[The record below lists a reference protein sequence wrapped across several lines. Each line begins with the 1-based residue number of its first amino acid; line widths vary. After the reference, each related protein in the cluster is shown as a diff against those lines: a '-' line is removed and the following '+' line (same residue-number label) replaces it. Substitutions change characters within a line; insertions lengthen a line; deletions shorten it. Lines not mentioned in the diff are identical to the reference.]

1 MRSVFM
7 KVLSVILV
15 IFMLMTFATSCGKQ
29 DKQGEATEKATDPE
43 VDKNDNGDKESIS
56 KPLGDRVPYDLGK
69 IPLARRAASEGMV
82 LLKNE
87 DSALPLMPEDNVA
100 LIGDGVNNLYGGGTG
115 SGSMKV
121 DTVNLLD
128 GMKTKQGE
136 NKLTLNKE
144 LVSSYSRRYD
154 YVPSYSDLK
163 TASKVSDTAV
173 YTICRLA
180 GEGGDRSSTA
190 GDYRLS
196 VNEKTMLDNL
206 VSVGFEKIIVVL
218 NVGGVIDTT
227 SLLAYP
233 QVKAILLSWQP
244 GQYAGDAIA
253 DVLVGDVNPSGK
265 LVDTFAKKYA
275 DYPSSKNF
283 NVSTDHVDYTEDIF
297 VGYRYFETFDPNYDT
312 VNFEFGFGLSY
323 TTFEY
328 SDISFGVGEDE
339 ISVSVKVTNTGGVSG
354 KESVQLYFS
363 APQGKLGKPAKELC
377 AFAKTDLLEPGTSQI
392 LTMTVDIEELSSYDD
407 VGKVQRSAYVIEAG
421 EYEFLLGSSV
431 KNVTSVGKY
440 TVAENVI
447 TRQLSE
453 QLPARLLNK
462 RLLADGSYED
472 VFSDHAIEVLTSRSD
487 RVCIEAPEEI
497 IRFEELYEHPELMD
511 SFLAQLT
518 PHQMID
524 MCYGN
529 AASLAGGTGGIGYVF
544 EYGIPSVETADGP
557 AGLRITNPCTAWPVA
572 TLLACTWDTDLLYE
586 IGEQIGAE
594 AKREGVE
601 VWLAPAVNI
610 HRDPLCGRNFE
621 YYSEDPFL
629 SGMMAASITN
639 AVQKNG
645 VGVCIKHFVGNEKEG
660 NRNNS
665 DSRMSER
672 ALREIYLRPFEI
684 AIKEADPWMMM
695 SSYNYV
701 NGVETAESYALMTE
715 ILRNEWGYGGVVCTD
730 WGNNSELYRELL
742 AGNDVKMPNAEI
754 AATVKAYDDG
764 ILTRAVLEEHAE
776 RIVRL
781 LLKFNKK
788 LEPYD
793 EAPAIDISDI
803 VPTVIRSVDYIG
815 TNGGKTER
823 CEDIGGTANTTNND
837 RGRYIYYKINVA
849 TEGEYQVKLRIA
861 SPEGKGGFDVLVDG
875 EMLASF
881 KNTEATGGWQKW
893 IESKEVLTLTL
904 PKGEHLLKLSF
915 TESAMNLNTMT
926 FIPVK

>member
-1 MRSVFM
+1 M
-7 KVLSVILV
+7 
-15 IFMLMTFATSCGKQ
+15 
-29 DKQGEATEKATDPE
+29 
-43 VDKNDNGDKESIS
+43 
-56 KPLGDRVPYDLGK
+56 PYDPGK

-121 DTVNLLD
+121 ATVNLLD

-265 LVDTFAKKYA
+265 LVDTFAKKYS

-328 SDISFGVGEDE
+328 SDVSFGVGEDE

-472 VFSDHAIEVLTSRSD
+472 VFSDHEIEVLTSCSD
-487 RVCIEAPEEI
+487 RVCVEAPEEI
-497 IRFEELYEHPELMD
+497 IRD
-511 SFLAQLT
+511 S
-518 PHQMID
+518 
-524 MCYGN
+524 
-529 AASLAGGTGGIGYVF
+529 SL
-544 EYGIPSVETADGP
+544 
-557 AGLRITNPCTAWPVA
+557 
-572 TLLACTWDTDLLYE
+572 
-586 IGEQIGAE
+586 
-594 AKREGVE
+594 
-601 VWLAPAVNI
+601 
-610 HRDPLCGRNFE
+610 
-621 YYSEDPFL
+621 
-629 SGMMAASITN
+629 
-639 AVQKNG
+639 
-645 VGVCIKHFVGNEKEG
+645 
-660 NRNNS
+660 
-665 DSRMSER
+665 
-672 ALREIYLRPFEI
+672 
-684 AIKEADPWMMM
+684 
-695 SSYNYV
+695 
-701 NGVETAESYALMTE
+701 
-715 ILRNEWGYGGVVCTD
+715 
-730 WGNNSELYRELL
+730 
-742 AGNDVKMPNAEI
+742 
-754 AATVKAYDDG
+754 
-764 ILTRAVLEEHAE
+764 
-776 RIVRL
+776 
-781 LLKFNKK
+781 
-788 LEPYD
+788 
-793 EAPAIDISDI
+793 
-803 VPTVIRSVDYIG
+803 
-815 TNGGKTER
+815 
-823 CEDIGGTANTTNND
+823 
-837 RGRYIYYKINVA
+837 
-849 TEGEYQVKLRIA
+849 
-861 SPEGKGGFDVLVDG
+861 
-875 EMLASF
+875 
-881 KNTEATGGWQKW
+881 
-893 IESKEVLTLTL
+893 
-904 PKGEHLLKLSF
+904 
-915 TESAMNLNTMT
+915 
-926 FIPVK
+926 